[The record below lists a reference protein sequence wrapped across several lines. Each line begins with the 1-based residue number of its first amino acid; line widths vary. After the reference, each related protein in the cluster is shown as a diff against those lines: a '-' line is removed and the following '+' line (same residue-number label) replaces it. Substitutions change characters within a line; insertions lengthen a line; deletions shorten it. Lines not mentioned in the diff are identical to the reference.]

1 VPDDFRTAG
10 KADFGKKICQPVS
23 WHEIAI
29 FVRM

>member
-1 VPDDFRTAG
+1 VPDDFSSTG
-10 KADFGKKICQPVS
+10 KADFGKKISQPVS